1 MEQVMMRISSPN
13 TPISSRALE
22 PDHETNS
29 NAAVASSSTPSAH
42 VDARSQLPNTNAQEV
57 NAVQNVAAVFNEKLK
72 KADLSPGDILILLD
86 QPDNTGLTHK
96 IIKTGQLLPS
106 MSLLRNN
113 KGDPALVH
121 AVMWSKTQKNPD
133 KLEANGTGEPEVV
146 QMRGGKQQSS
156 LSGPVQQGLYK
167 VYSPKNKNLG
177 DWAAQIGQMWS
188 ADKKIPYSK
197 LKCVLS
203 VVRDSGF
210 KSGGKAASEKY
221 GTQAFENLPRIKGAF
236 CSHFVLAAYQ
246 AAAKQIGA
254 PFNGALKV
262 DAEATSVRTL
272 EHYLKKDSEGFDFK
286 GYLKIEPEDVIY
298 KE

>member
-1 MEQVMMRISSPN
+1 MKN
-13 TPISSRALE
+13 A
-22 PDHETNS
+22 DAANA
-29 NAAVASSSTPSAH
+29 NAAMASASRPPI
-42 VDARSQLPNTNAQEV
+42 DARSQSPDTTTQEIT
-57 NAVQNVAAVFNEKLK
+57 AVQGVAAVANGNLK
-72 KADLSPGDILILLD
+72 KSDLSPGDILILID
-86 QPDNTGLTHK
+86 QPDNTCLTHK
-96 IIKTGQLLPS
+96 IIKTGQLIPS
-106 MSLLRNN
+106 MSPLRNN

-121 AVMWSKTQKNPD
+121 TVMWSKTQKNPD
-133 KLEANGTGEPEVV
+133 KLEASGTGEPEVV

-167 VYSPKNKNLG
+167 VYSPKDKNLG

-203 VVRDSGF
+203 VVRNSGF
-210 KSGGKAASEKY
+210 KSGGKASSEKY
-221 GTQAFENLPRIKGAF
+221 GAQAFENSPRISGAF

-246 AAAKQIGA
+246 AAAKQIGT
-254 PFNGALKV
+254 PFKGALKV

-272 EHYLKKDSEGFDFK
+272 EHSLKKDDEGFDFK